1 MAIDSK
7 KGTLG
12 EQFSDTFKGSNEKTT
27 GSSTAGSGAG
37 IGSEK
42 IPTGS
47 GWNDITDGL
56 TIAGGAGYLSET
68 EEIIGSV
75 FKKHPPLKNITLSRE
90 ANPDLAFDVMVV
102 YAKHNEYAI
111 THAFILCGN
120 EDHITAR
127 EYSNDFENALRM
139 NKPGA
144 RTTHYTP
151 DEALNAALY
160 DRFILP
166 AINKLTGTTQCI
178 PTSGTVI
185 TTTDLTTEQLA
196 GIIIKLGSKA
206 IINEIEFT
214 IKNRA
219 DVNINKAMSDGS
231 GTIIA
236 LDVSYGSGSVLDAV
250 NMPTAANFIVKAK
263 VTPTQTHNRMY
274 GGPNT
279 GSGSKALT
287 ATPGYIDAVPISVP
301 VPAVP
306 GAVTPEVVRLQ
317 PLIIVKVGEL
327 VRSSVGMMQLA
338 LVTSLVLTEKNSWL
352 HCIAANINNNNIDL
366 GVLNI
371 ITNINSEA
379 TGTALELSSKALG
392 PNEVYAALQQMYT
405 DTVLFGQE
413 VVIGGPN
420 SSVDSIIADASE
432 PQGSPARNGA
442 LTALIEANNVLT
454 NGNFPKDYNHED
466 IFTGPGI
473 TLPAGYFLNKVGEKV
488 DLAELGLAFVVQ
500 QSSDRLD
507 AVNWAKSGIMP
518 IVDGIPSYI
527 VRTNILAKLLPE
539 AVITGRVKR
548 VQYTQNYMTT
558 LANAARAAGLVTQ
571 YTPEIIA
578 GYQTGYSAGALNPNG
593 SMGGVVPFVTNGYGG
608 GVTYTGYDMGTVSK
622 YL

>member
-7 KGTLG
+7 KSSLG
-12 EQFSDTFKGSNEKTT
+12 DQFNDTFKGSNEKSSNTT
-27 GSSTAGSGAG
+27 GVGA
-37 IGSEK
+37 GSEK

-47 GWNDITDGL
+47 GWGEITDGL
-56 TIAGGAGYLSET
+56 TIAGGAGHLSEI
-68 EEIIGSV
+68 EEIVGNV
-75 FKKHPPLKNITLSRE
+75 FAKHPPLKIVTISKE
-90 ANPDLAFDVMVV
+90 ANPDLAFDVMVT

-139 NKPGA
+139 NKAGA

-166 AINKLTGTTQCI
+166 VINKLTGTTKCI

-185 TTTDLTTEQLA
+185 TVSDLAPEQIA

-214 IKNRA
+214 IKNRS
-219 DVNINKAMSDGS
+219 DVNITKAMNDSP
-231 GTIIA
+231 GTIMA
-236 LDVSYGSGSVLDAV
+236 LDASYGSGSVSNAV

-263 VTPTQTHNRMY
+263 VVPSQSHNRMG

-279 GSGSKALT
+279 GTGSKLLT

-317 PLIIVKVGEL
+317 PLIVVKVGEL

-352 HCIAANINNNNIDL
+352 HCIAANINNNGIDL
-366 GVLNI
+366 GVLNV
-371 ITNINSEA
+371 ITNINSEPA
-379 TGTALELSSKALG
+379 GSALELSSNALG

-413 VVIGGPN
+413 VIVGGPN

-442 LTALIEANNVLT
+442 LNALIEANNVLT
-454 NGNFPKDYNHED
+454 NGNFPKDYNRED

-500 QSSDRLD
+500 QSSDKLD

-518 IVDGIPSYI
+518 VVNGIPSYI

-548 VQYTQNYMTT
+548 VQYTQNYMST

-571 YTPEIIA
+571 YTPEIIS
-578 GYQTGYSAGALNPNG
+578 GYQTGYSAGALDPNG
-593 SMGGVVPFVTNGYGG
+593 SMGGVVPFVTNGYGS